1 MCEEAAS
8 FDLTPHDVASGLDV
22 IDQVLEEQAKVARQ
36 ALHPEFSAD
45 SASSGAL
52 AGRDRRPDEGPV
64 CPGPFFQV
72 CLRGSASLCKSLLG
86 LTDGRGEVGTAQ
98 PVSTLSSPFHRFP
111 GGVNLPLL
119 HRSENQGCQP

>member
-36 ALHPEFSAD
+36 AELHPEFSAD

-52 AGRDRRPDEGPV
+52 AGRDRRPDEGPA

-72 CLRGSASLCKSLLG
+72 CLRGSASLCESLG
-86 LTDGRGEVGTAQ
+86 LTDGGGEVGTAQ

-111 GGVNLPLL
+111 RGVNLPLL
-119 HRSENQGCQP
+119 QGSENRGCQL